1 MPRGLKFNTLAAHN
15 VLQCAVPRGAVQK
28 IVEKLNSAHFNGCS
42 YRKDTKVNVE
52 RNQHP
57 VEELE

>member
-1 MPRGLKFNTLAAHN
+1 MPQGLKFNTLAAHN

-28 IVEKLNSAHFNGCS
+28 IVENFHSAHFNGCS
-42 YRKDTKVNVE
+42 YKKDTKVNVE